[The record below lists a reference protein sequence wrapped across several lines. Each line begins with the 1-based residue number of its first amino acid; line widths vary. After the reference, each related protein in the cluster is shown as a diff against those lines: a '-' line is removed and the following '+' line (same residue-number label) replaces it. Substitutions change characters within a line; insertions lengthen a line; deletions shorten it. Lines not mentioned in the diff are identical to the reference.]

1 MGELLGNDSC
11 EPMFLALGE
20 GLNIGTKIEI
30 ADPELRAM
38 AFWKTFL
45 ETKCR
50 SDAERTEVLGAVSAL
65 MLLDTPASRR
75 VMGWVSEQFK
85 IKMQPRV
92 KLPTSEVGERTRK
105 MAQNAP
111 VVVDAVAT
119 KRIPDPNLGDGFVPF
134 GAGRG
139 T

>member
-1 MGELLGNDSC
+1 MGELLGND
-11 EPMFLALGE
+11 
-20 GLNIGTKIEI
+20 TKIGI

-50 SDAERTEVLGAVSAL
+50 SDTERAEVLGAVSSL
-65 MLLDTPASRR
+65 LLLDAPATQR
-75 VMGWVSEQFK
+75 VLGWVSEQFK
-85 IKMQPRV
+85 IKMQPHV
-92 KLPTSEVGERTRK
+92 KLPNSEVGERTRK

-111 VVVDAVAT
+111 VVVDAGAT
-119 KRIPDPNLGDGFVPF
+119 KRIPDPNPGDGFVPF